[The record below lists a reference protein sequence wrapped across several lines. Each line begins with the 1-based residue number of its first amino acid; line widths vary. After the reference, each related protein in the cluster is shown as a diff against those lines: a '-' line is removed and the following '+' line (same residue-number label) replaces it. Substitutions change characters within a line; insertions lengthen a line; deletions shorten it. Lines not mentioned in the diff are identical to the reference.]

1 MNFDGYEWIWDIK
14 PHFGMSCGKISFFR
28 CPVGRFAWYCD
39 KFGIVL
45 MDLGRKGRYRINKEI
60 IRDLFT
66 FMVNT
71 IRKVLANGQDH
82 LPAALFFQIQDQF
95 VPGGQCYVPNC
106 LDLSIDPPE
115 KIENQNPEESLL
127 YKAIK
132 YLTKYIN

>member
-1 MNFDGYEWIWDIK
+1 
-14 PHFGMSCGKISFFR
+14 
-28 CPVGRFAWYCD
+28 
-39 KFGIVL
+39 
-45 MDLGRKGRYRINKEI
+45 
-60 IRDLFT
+60 
-66 FMVNT
+66 MVNT

-132 YLTKYIN
+132 YLTKYINWKPSDTRFMARNWWIMITPKKNY